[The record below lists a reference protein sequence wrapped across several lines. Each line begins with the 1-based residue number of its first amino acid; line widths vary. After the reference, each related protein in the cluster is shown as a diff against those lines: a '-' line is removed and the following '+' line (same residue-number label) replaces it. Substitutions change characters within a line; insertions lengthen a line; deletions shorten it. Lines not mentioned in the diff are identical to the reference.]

1 MEGILFFWFAWML
14 WLIPT
19 FFMEKE
25 NRNRLKYASILM
37 FAMILYPYHF
47 SIMGLEVSV
56 LIAVQLMTAF
66 LYTSKLKLSKQLY
79 IVLTSFMTVL
89 AYCSFQLLSILDPV
103 WLLIDKG
110 VLLSAMLVILSI
122 VLHRT
127 IASQILMMIIGS
139 SVGEILYGYMLHYYN
154 MDIGIGTPA
163 FFDSLLLCIASITAL
178 NIAKTFLAKWEQQIY
193 LIEKEK
199 QKL

>member
-1 MEGILFFWFAWML
+1 MEGNMFYLFAWIL

-25 NRNRLKYASILM
+25 NKNRLKYACILM
-37 FAMILYPYHF
+37 TAMILYPYHF
-47 SIMGLEVSV
+47 SFMGLEVSV
-56 LIAVQLMTAF
+56 LLFVQLMSAF
-66 LYTSKLKLSKQLY
+66 IYTSRLKLSQQLY
-79 IVLTSFMTVL
+79 TVLTSFMIML

-110 VLLSAMLVILSI
+110 VLLSAMLVILS
-122 VLHRT
+122 VMLHRN
-127 IASQILMMIIGS
+127 IACQILMMIIGS
-139 SVGEILYGYMLHYYN
+139 SVGEVLYGYMLHYYN
-154 MDIGIGTPA
+154 MHLEIGSPA
-163 FFDSLLLCIASITAL
+163 FFDSLLLCISSITAW
-178 NIAKTFLAKWEQQIY
+178 NIAKAFLAKWEQQIY